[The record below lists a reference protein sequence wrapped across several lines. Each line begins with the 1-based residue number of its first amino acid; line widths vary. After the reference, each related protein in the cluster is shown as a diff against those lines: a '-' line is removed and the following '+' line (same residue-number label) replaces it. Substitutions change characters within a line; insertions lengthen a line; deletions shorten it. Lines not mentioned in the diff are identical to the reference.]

1 MSKLQLANHFLIAM
15 PDMADPNFAETLT
28 LICEHNDDGALGFV
42 VNRPTDIPVGEL
54 FQQQSIEYEPDFNI
68 AQEPI
73 HFGGP
78 VHAEQGFVLHSSE
91 RSWDTTL
98 TVSPDFRVTAS
109 RDIISAVAK
118 GKGPN
123 KVIFLLGY
131 AGWGPGQLEQ
141 EMSANAWLT
150 TEADSGIVFDTP
162 SDQRWKAAASSLG
175 IDLNLI
181 TTDAGH
187 A

>member
-1 MSKLQLANHFLIAM
+1 MSNMQLANHFLIAM

-42 VNRPTDIPVGEL
+42 INRPTDIPIQEL
-54 FQQQSIEYEPDFNI
+54 FEQQGIEFDPQHNI
-68 AQEPI
+68 GQEPI

-91 RSWDTTL
+91 RTWDTTL
-98 TVSPDFRVTAS
+98 SVSPDFKITAS

-118 GKGPN
+118 GEGPG

-131 AGWGPGQLEQ
+131 AGWGPGQLE
-141 EMSANAWLT
+141 EEISANAWLT
-150 TEADSGIVFDTP
+150 TEADPGIVFNTP
-162 SDQRWKAAASSLG
+162 VEQRWQAAAQRLG

-181 TTDAGH
+181 NTDAGH